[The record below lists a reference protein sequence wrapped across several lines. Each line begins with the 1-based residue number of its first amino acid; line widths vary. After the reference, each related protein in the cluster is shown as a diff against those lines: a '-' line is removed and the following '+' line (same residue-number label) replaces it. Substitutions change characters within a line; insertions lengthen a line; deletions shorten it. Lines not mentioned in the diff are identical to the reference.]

1 MDRNI
6 LDYGAKPDSTM
17 LCTTAI
23 QAAIDD
29 CAKNGG
35 GRVIIPPGTF
45 VSGTIWLKSHVE
57 LHIAQGAVLK
67 ASTNMNDYN
76 AEDAYEQNFGC
87 PTPEQWVGKHLII
100 ALECEDVA
108 ISGNGVIDG
117 SGDFFY
123 GEPKEIHDNFGWR
136 YGLSMA
142 RDLEIL
148 RPGPLVCFVECKRV
162 RVENATLRN
171 MPCWGYLFH
180 GCDFV
185 NVHGVRVFNQR
196 NYGNTDGID
205 IDSCS
210 HVTVSDCIIDTGDD
224 AITLRGDN
232 AGLKQKG
239 KVCEYVTI
247 TNCILGSYA
256 CGIRIGVGTGMIR
269 HARISNITITNAANA
284 ICFMTDYCGH
294 GHVSLEDIHFNG
306 ISATSIGRSIEMT
319 ANSSAH
325 IRNVTIENFY
335 VEAFA
340 GAWMEANDLDKIS
353 GITIRNSLF
362 KLIESPT
369 PLNESLRA
377 IRGEYLINAKN
388 ICNFTMENVR
398 FEADAELMNDWEGTY
413 NTVSCPGFHMQ

>member
-6 LDYGAKPDSTM
+6 LDYGAKSDSKM

-29 CAKNGG
+29 CAKSGG
-35 GRVIIPPGTF
+35 GKVIIPPGIYI
-45 VSGTIWLKSHVE
+45 SGTIWLRSHVE
-57 LHIAQGAVLK
+57 LHVSQGAVLK
-67 ASTNMNDYN
+67 ASTDMNDYN

-87 PTPEQWVGKHLII
+87 PTPEQWLGKHLIV

-123 GEPKEIHDNFGWR
+123 GEPMEIHDNFAWR

-142 RDLEIL
+142 RDMEIL

-162 RVENATLRN
+162 RVESTTIQN

-185 NVHGVRVFNQR
+185 NVHGIRVFNQP

-210 HVTVSDCIIDTGDD
+210 HVTISDCIIDTGDD
-224 AITLRGDN
+224 AITLRGCN
-232 AGLKQKG
+232 AGLKQKD
-239 KVCEYVTI
+239 KACEYVTI
-247 TNCILGSYA
+247 TNCVLGSYA
-256 CGIRIGVGTGMIR
+256 CGFRIGVGTGVIR
-269 HARISNITITNAANA
+269 HARISNITITNATNA
-284 ICFMTDYCGH
+284 ICLMTDYCGH

-306 ISATSIGRSIEMT
+306 ISAMSVARPIELTENST
-319 ANSSAH
+319 AH
-325 IRNVTIENFY
+325 MRNITIENFY
-335 VEAFA
+335 VEAYA
-340 GAWMEANDLDKIS
+340 GAWMESCNPGHVSDV
-353 GITIRNSLF
+353 TIRNSTF
-362 KLIESPT
+362 KLVESPIV
-369 PLNESLRA
+369 LSQNLRR
-377 IRGEYLINAKN
+377 IRGEYTIHAEN
-388 ICNFTMENVR
+388 IENLTMENVR
-398 FEADAELMNDWEGTY
+398 FEADAELMKDWAGTF